1 MILIKYR
8 KVNPQERTW
17 WQAAECKYNIY
28 NIGYN
33 NDIIIYFMDIILWD
47 NLFHLFDYNN
57 EKKIGYIYMYM
68 YMYLMGYS
76 RESTPW

>member
-8 KVNPQERTW
+8 KVNPLERTW

-57 EKKIGYIYMYM
+57 EKKIGYIN
-68 YMYLMGYS
+68 MYLMGYS